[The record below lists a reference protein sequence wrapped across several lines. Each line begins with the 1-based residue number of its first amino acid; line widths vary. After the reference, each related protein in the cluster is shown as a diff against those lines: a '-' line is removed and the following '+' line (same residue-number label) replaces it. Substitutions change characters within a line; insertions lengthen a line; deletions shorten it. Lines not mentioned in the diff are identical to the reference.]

1 MSKSAL
7 DFELLIK
14 DWSPIIEK
22 KLEEI
27 LPSFPN
33 ISDPIWQ
40 KAIRSAVFDGGKR
53 TRPFLT
59 IMGWQTISSNENY
72 QIDLMLEVAVAIE
85 LIHCS
90 SLIFDDLPCMDNATL
105 RHGTKALHLE
115 IGEDKA
121 ILVALAFL
129 LKGVELIILVA
140 NSLTSFRQSNALVVN
155 LMQTIGTNG
164 LICGQWFDLC
174 AKQSVRNEKT
184 DAKLLALRNLKTM
197 PLIKF
202 SLLSGAI
209 LANANE
215 EQQIA
220 LSQFAEYIGNA
231 YQQVDDL
238 LDFVGDSILLGKDVE
253 IDKKND
259 RLNDAYLS
267 LEQAVISIE
276 RKLDQARKII
286 KANFLNEQFSNNSS
300 SLIIFTYYLS
310 QRFQNLIVQNRNK

>member
-1 MSKSAL
+1 MSKRAL

-14 DWSPIIEK
+14 DWSPAIEK

-59 IMGWQTISSNENY
+59 IMGWQTISSSENY

-121 ILVALAFL
+121 ILVALAL
-129 LKGVELIILVA
+129 LVKGIELVVLLA
-140 NSLTSFRQSNALVVN
+140 NSLTSFKQSNALVVN

-209 LANANE
+209 LANASE

-220 LSQFAEYIGNA
+220 LSQFAEYIGDA

-253 IDKKND
+253 IDRKND

-276 RKLDQARKII
+276 RKLDQARNII
-286 KANFLNEQFSNNSS
+286 KENFLNEQFSNNSS
-300 SLIIFTYYLS
+300 NLIIFTYYLS
-310 QRFQNLIVQNRNK
+310 QRFQNIIAQNSNK

>member
-7 DFELLIK
+7 DFEFLIK

-59 IMGWQTISSNENY
+59 IMGWQATNPRENY
-72 QIDLMLEVAVAIE
+72 QLELMLKVAIAVE

-105 RHGTKALHLE
+105 RRGTKALHLE

-121 ILVALAFL
+121 ILVALALL
-129 LKGVELIILVA
+129 LKGIELVTLVA
-140 NSLTSFRQSNALVVN
+140 SSLDSREQSNALVAN

-174 AKQSVRNEKT
+174 AKQSVRNETT

-202 SLLSGAI
+202 ALLSGAI
-209 LANANE
+209 LANASQQ
-215 EQQIA
+215 QQIT
-220 LSQFAEYIGNA
+220 LSKFAEHIGDA

-238 LDFVGDSILLGKDVE
+238 LDFIGDVRLLGKDVA

-267 LEQAVISIE
+267 LEQAVSSIE
-276 RKLDQARKII
+276 EKLVQARSII
-286 KANFLNEQFSNNSS
+286 KENLLNNNSS
-300 SLIIFTYYLS
+300 SLIIFTDYLN
-310 QRFQNLIVQNRNK
+310 QRFQSAISQNSNK

>member
-121 ILVALAFL
+121 ILVALALL
-129 LKGVELIILVA
+129 LKGIELVILVA
-140 NSLTSFRQSNALVVN
+140 NSLTSFKQSNALVIN

-174 AKQSVRNEKT
+174 AKQSVRNETT

-209 LANANE
+209 LADANE

-220 LSQFAEYIGNA
+220 LSQFAEYIGDA

-238 LDFVGDSILLGKDVE
+238 LDFIGDSILLGKDVE

-267 LEQAVISIE
+267 LDQAVISIE
-276 RKLDQARKII
+276 EKLEQARSII
-286 KANFLNEQFSNNSS
+286 RGNFSTKQYPDKFTG
-300 SLIIFTYYLS
+300 LIIFTYYLS
-310 QRFQNLIVQNRNK
+310 RRFQNIVAQNTDK